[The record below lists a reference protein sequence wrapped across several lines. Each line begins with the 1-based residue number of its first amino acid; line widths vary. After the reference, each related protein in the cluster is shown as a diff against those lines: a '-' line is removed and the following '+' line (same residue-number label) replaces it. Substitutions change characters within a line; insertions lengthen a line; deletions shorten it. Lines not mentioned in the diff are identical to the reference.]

1 MTDTMQRL
9 YELAGSAGYE
19 CRDRDIVLRH
29 LQRLAEALWPTG
41 HLDQIAQACAS
52 HYDEGEAAAIADHQ
66 AQENDHSGEPSMRDL
81 PDPDHEAMV
90 AYERQAEERALRIYG
105 A

>member
-52 HYDEGEAAAIADHQ
+52 HYDEGEAAALADYE
-66 AQENDHSGEPSMRDL
+66 AQEGRR
-81 PDPDHEAMV
+81 EAE
-90 AYERQAEERALRIYG
+90 AEQDAWAERE
-105 A
+105 